1 MYDKDGDVYGV
12 KAAVKRKVL
21 LTMNE
26 DEKRTP
32 VIFETLAKFKLDDD
46 VGYGVLE
53 YLLRK

>member
-1 MYDKDGDVYGV
+1 M
-12 KAAVKRKVL
+12 L
-21 LTMNE
+21 PMNE